1 MSTEPAPTPS
11 ESGPD
16 RWTLIRDIGVLQ
28 VKLIVDG
35 LRDFILVPVSLVAG
49 IVSLLKHHD
58 SADNE
63 FYQLLRIGRKSER
76 WINLF
81 EAADRVPESTDER
94 VRFPD
99 EDIDALVKKMESYV
113 VDEYQKGGVTRQA
126 LAAAVR
132 QGWVKKTL
140 FPEIQELDP
149 FQFAPYEAAR
159 QLPVLEEALQTAH
172 DPLHY
177 ENLLASFALS
187 YWGTKKAP
195 ELFDGA
201 AGGENNGGSNS
212 NESGTV
218 ATHDSVVAAGS
229 HANPAHL

>member
-1 MSTEPAPTPS
+1 MSTEPEPAPA

-49 IVSLLKHHD
+49 IVSLLKDHD

-63 FYQLLRIGRKSER
+63 FYRLLRIGRKSER

-81 EAADRVPESTDER
+81 EAADRVPGSIDER

-126 LAAAVR
+126 
-132 QGWVKKTL
+132 KDH
-140 FPEIQELDP
+140 LD
-149 FQFAPYEAAR
+149 Q
-159 QLPVLEEALQTAH
+159 VLNSLRRER
-172 DPLHY
+172 
-177 ENLLASFALS
+177 
-187 YWGTKKAP
+187 
-195 ELFDGA
+195 
-201 AGGENNGGSNS
+201 GGRS
-212 NESGTV
+212 
-218 ATHDSVVAAGS
+218 
-229 HANPAHL
+229 

>member
-126 LAAAVR
+126 
-132 QGWVKKTL
+132 KDH
-140 FPEIQELDP
+140 LD
-149 FQFAPYEAAR
+149 Q
-159 QLPVLEEALQTAH
+159 VLNSLRRE
-172 DPLHY
+172 
-177 ENLLASFALS
+177 
-187 YWGTKKAP
+187 K
-195 ELFDGA
+195 
-201 AGGENNGGSNS
+201 GGRS
-212 NESGTV
+212 
-218 ATHDSVVAAGS
+218 
-229 HANPAHL
+229 

>member
-1 MSTEPAPTPS
+1 MSTEPAPAPV

-49 IVSLLKHHD
+49 IVSLIKDHD

-81 EAADRVPESTDER
+81 EAADRVPESIDER

-126 LAAAVR
+126 
-132 QGWVKKTL
+132 KDH
-140 FPEIQELDP
+140 LD
-149 FQFAPYEAAR
+149 Q
-159 QLPVLEEALQTAH
+159 VLNSLRRE
-172 DPLHY
+172 
-177 ENLLASFALS
+177 
-187 YWGTKKAP
+187 K
-195 ELFDGA
+195 
-201 AGGENNGGSNS
+201 GGRS
-212 NESGTV
+212 
-218 ATHDSVVAAGS
+218 
-229 HANPAHL
+229 

>member
-63 FYQLLRIGRKSER
+63 FYQLLRVGRRSER

-81 EAADRVPESTDER
+81 EAADRVPESIDER

-126 LAAAVR
+126 
-132 QGWVKKTL
+132 KDH
-140 FPEIQELDP
+140 LD
-149 FQFAPYEAAR
+149 Q
-159 QLPVLEEALQTAH
+159 VLNSLRRE
-172 DPLHY
+172 
-177 ENLLASFALS
+177 
-187 YWGTKKAP
+187 K
-195 ELFDGA
+195 
-201 AGGENNGGSNS
+201 GGRS
-212 NESGTV
+212 
-218 ATHDSVVAAGS
+218 
-229 HANPAHL
+229 

>member
-63 FYQLLRIGRKSER
+63 FYQLLRVGRRSER

-81 EAADRVPESTDER
+81 EAADRVPESIDER

-126 LAAAVR
+126 
-132 QGWVKKTL
+132 KDH
-140 FPEIQELDP
+140 LD
-149 FQFAPYEAAR
+149 Q
-159 QLPVLEEALQTAH
+159 VLNSLRR
-172 DPLHY
+172 DR
-177 ENLLASFALS
+177 
-187 YWGTKKAP
+187 
-195 ELFDGA
+195 
-201 AGGENNGGSNS
+201 GGRS
-212 NESGTV
+212 
-218 ATHDSVVAAGS
+218 
-229 HANPAHL
+229 